1 MSANGPHTPRTLT
14 RVAITGS
21 AMGLAELVPGFSAG
35 TVAYVAGLYQ
45 QLVTLI
51 AAGLRLPVAL
61 LRGQLK
67 PAWRAID
74 LPFALTLAGAM
85 LATVFAGAGLMRQ
98 LLESAPQLMSAVF
111 FGLVLGAA
119 IASARQ
125 ISPFGTAELATMVL
139 LGAAVFVVLGVSR
152 SDQTAPSLWVVL
164 FAGVIAI
171 CAWILPGVSGSF
183 MLVVLGIYPVIV
195 AAVADRDVATL
206 VVFATGCLIGVAS
219 IVHLLML
226 LLARHGRYVRLVLI
240 AIMLG
245 SVRVLWPWSDTFASS
260 DLRAPDSVGQLAWL
274 TLVAVVSGA
283 AVVLVAAHQPET
295 EPEPDNL

>member
-1 MSANGPHTPRTLT
+1 MGVNSPHTPRTLT
-14 RVAITGS
+14 RVALTGS

-45 QLVTLI
+45 QLLALI

-61 LRGQLK
+61 VRGQIK

-74 LPFALTLAGAM
+74 LPFALTLASAM
-85 LATVFAGAGLMRQ
+85 LITVFAAAGLMRQ
-98 LLESAPQLMSAVF
+98 LLTSAPQLMSAVF

-119 IASARQ
+119 VASARQ
-125 ISPFGTAELATMVL
+125 IGSIARADLAGMLL
-139 LGAAVFVVLGVSR
+139 LGGVVFAVLGVSR
-152 SDQTAPSLWVVL
+152 SDTTAPSLWFVL

-195 AAVADRDVATL
+195 GAVADRDVATL
-206 VVFATGCLIGVAS
+206 GVFAIGCLIGVAS
-219 IVHLLML
+219 IVHLLMRL
-226 LLARHGRYVRLVLI
+226 LERHDRYVRMVLI

-260 DLRAPDSVGQLAWL
+260 DLRAPDSVGQLAFL
-274 TLVAVVSGA
+274 LLVAVVSGV
-283 AVVLVAAHQPET
+283 AVVWVAASP
-295 EPEPDNL
+295 PEPDNV